1 MSKGGSNERIYHK
14 TIKQT
19 TLRTHVSSFIHV
31 RTVRM
36 LASVRGVVKKIKFQS
51 RIRKC
56 EISIR
61 RPQHVTDRDERRS
74 KKTAGAT
81 SEDWMVGYAN
91 EESLFVTVLRMDNC
105 ELLVIDSWREKRC
118 FVVFRIEPCRDH
130 DPIPNI
136 HYYCH
141 CHFWYFLLLAFA
153 SIVLA
158 SSFPTS
164 DNISSPCTI

>member
-61 RPQHVTDRDERRS
+61 RPQHVTDRDKRRS

-81 SEDWMVGYAN
+81 SED
-91 EESLFVTVLRMDNC
+91 
-105 ELLVIDSWREKRC
+105 
-118 FVVFRIEPCRDH
+118 
-130 DPIPNI
+130 
-136 HYYCH
+136 
-141 CHFWYFLLLAFA
+141 
-153 SIVLA
+153 
-158 SSFPTS
+158 
-164 DNISSPCTI
+164 